1 MNVIYSVRKKGDDK
15 GKLPIYDRNGIQGF
29 LSRSLCPEA
38 IGYSSGR
45 RETRQGFHPRA
56 DGHTW
61 QSVHAQIV

>member
-1 MNVIYSVRKKGDDK
+1 MNVIYSVGKKEDDK

-45 RETRQGFHPRA
+45 RETRQGFH
-56 DGHTW
+56 
-61 QSVHAQIV
+61 AQIV